1 MGQLYNKR
9 HGQNNHDC
17 IHLLLM
23 FNIPHTTYTGNQHQ
37 VYSYKYFIKWTGS
50 DCYSTHEIS
59 TSLLHASMSL
69 YTSVIT
75 IHSFKKLKTL
85 VKKCMYMCVMY
96 LENISSL
103 LSLLLKFNWVRTVNI
118 DKGTY
123 YLYVIYSH
131 VIYSF
136 MGFFFPKLSNAK
148 FVFNQHLHLKTG
160 LGLGED
166 SPSKD

>member
-1 MGQLYNKR
+1 MKSVHHYY
-9 HGQNNHDC
+9 
-17 IHLLLM
+17 M
-23 FNIPHTTYTGNQHQ
+23 Q
-37 VYSYKYFIKWTGS
+37 VCHFTQ
-50 DCYSTHEIS
+50 
-59 TSLLHASMSL
+59 
-69 YTSVIT
+69 VIT

>member
-1 MGQLYNKR
+1 
-9 HGQNNHDC
+9 
-17 IHLLLM
+17 
-23 FNIPHTTYTGNQHQ
+23 
-37 VYSYKYFIKWTGS
+37 
-50 DCYSTHEIS
+50 
-59 TSLLHASMSL
+59 
-69 YTSVIT
+69 
-75 IHSFKKLKTL
+75 
-85 VKKCMYMCVMY
+85 MYMCVMY

-131 VIYSF
+131 VIDSF

-160 LGLGED
+160 
-166 SPSKD
+166 

>member
-1 MGQLYNKR
+1 
-9 HGQNNHDC
+9 
-17 IHLLLM
+17 
-23 FNIPHTTYTGNQHQ
+23 
-37 VYSYKYFIKWTGS
+37 
-50 DCYSTHEIS
+50 
-59 TSLLHASMSL
+59 
-69 YTSVIT
+69 
-75 IHSFKKLKTL
+75 
-85 VKKCMYMCVMY
+85 MYMCVMY

-136 MGFFFPKLSNAK
+136 MGFFSPKLSNAK
-148 FVFNQHLHLKTG
+148 FVFNQHLHLKTS

>member
-1 MGQLYNKR
+1 MKSVHHYYMQVR
-9 HGQNNHDC
+9 H
-17 IHLLLM
+17 
-23 FNIPHTTYTGNQHQ
+23 
-37 VYSYKYFIKWTGS
+37 
-50 DCYSTHEIS
+50 
-59 TSLLHASMSL
+59 SMQ
-69 YTSVIT
+69 VIT
-75 IHSFKKLKTL
+75 IHYFKKLKTL
-85 VKKCMYMCVMY
+85 VKKNAFTCVY
-96 LENISSL
+96 LSSL
-103 LSLLLKFNWVRTVNI
+103 SCLLLKFTCVHTVNI